1 MGGTAMRVMEKGI
14 ITIPKAI
21 RGQANIAV
29 GDEVQFSVRG
39 NVVYLR
45 RKAEGV
51 RALRG
56 VIDMSPASIDKLIAE
71 LRGKR
76 RLVRKRLT
84 R

>member
-1 MGGTAMRVMEKGI
+1 MGKTAMRVMEKGVV
-14 ITIPKAI
+14 TIPKSI
-21 RGQANIAV
+21 REQVNIAV
-29 GDEVQFSVRG
+29 GDEVQFSVRS
-39 NVVYLR
+39 NVVHLR

-56 VIDMSPASIDKLIAE
+56 IIDRPPASIDKLIAE

-76 RLVRKRLT
+76 RLVRKRLA